1 MSELAGILTA
11 AEGLAPEVIASIETY
26 VKNKEAELVSTL
38 EAKYGIKPAVMS
50 DAPAP
55 AVKDAAPVPEP
66 ADATP
71 TAPAVPIG
79 PTSSDATVQALLA
92 RLASMESQLTQ
103 LKAQQNDAQ
112 SFVPGSGEPVPH
124 NLFLDDGTVI
134 KNHGGLAT
142 EYSTVE
148 ADGTQQVRKVIA
160 AYPA

>member
-50 DAPAP
+50 DAPSPAAP
-55 AVKDAAPVPEP
+55 APEP

-71 TAPAVPIG
+71 TSPAVPVG

-112 SFVPGSGEPVPH
+112 SFAPGSGEPVPH
-124 NLFLDDGTVI
+124 NLFLDDGTVV